1 MVSSMSSRLPRPD
14 PEFTE
19 WTALRVAEQEEI
31 QARHSPG
38 ADGCC
43 VACAAVGL
51 QYHRSPATWP
61 CGVYKEA
68 SRLIEML
75 AGGRR

>member
-1 MVSSMSSRLPRPD
+1 MSSGDFEERQAATAGP
-14 PEFTE
+14 
-19 WTALRVAEQEEI
+19 ALRVAEQEEI

-43 VACAAVGL
+43 VTCAAVGL
-51 QYHRSPATWP
+51 QYHRSPAAWP
-61 CGVYKEA
+61 CGVHKEA

-75 AGGRR
+75 AGRRR